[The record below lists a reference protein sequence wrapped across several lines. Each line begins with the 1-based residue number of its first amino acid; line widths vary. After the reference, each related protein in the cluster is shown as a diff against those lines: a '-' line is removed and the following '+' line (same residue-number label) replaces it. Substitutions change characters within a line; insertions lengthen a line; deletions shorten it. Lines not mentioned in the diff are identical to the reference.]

1 MCLYSSAGTIVC
13 KSVLATQ
20 GVAGPS
26 MADSY
31 IWRWMLVFFK
41 AASVEL
47 CNTLADVAWRIAPEH
62 VDPAGLTAVLNN
74 YLITLDKNFGICPI
88 CIGEMLCRII
98 GKSVIIVL
106 RKDIM
111 HAVGSR
117 RSVLVILLALRLPFM
132 PCVPFLK
139 HWAQMLCWW
148 MMLLTPSIG

>member
-1 MCLYSSAGTIVC
+1 M
-13 KSVLATQ
+13 
-20 GVAGPS
+20 
-26 MADSY
+26 
-31 IWRWMLVFFK
+31 
-41 AASVEL
+41 
-47 CNTLADVAWRIAPEH
+47 
-62 VDPAGLTAVLNN
+62 DPAGLTAVLNN

-139 HWAQMLCWW
+139 HWAQMLCW
-148 MMLLTPSIG
+148 